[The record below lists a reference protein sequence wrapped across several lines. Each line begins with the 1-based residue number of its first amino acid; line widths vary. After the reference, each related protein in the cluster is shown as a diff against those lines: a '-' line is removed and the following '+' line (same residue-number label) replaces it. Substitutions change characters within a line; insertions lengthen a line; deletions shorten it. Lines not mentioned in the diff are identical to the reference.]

1 MYPLTVPNRPQQ
13 RQPTDTSHGL
23 TIKPEITREY
33 SKPLQPPNERANENL
48 SGLHCKVCAVVVLLA
63 VSAACNIAFVV
74 GAGVITLHYK
84 TTIELYAHNLT
95 SNDKEEAPFSSD
107 NLGSAAENVR
117 MLLRTARTSAA
128 VFTNDTA
135 DLIAAQGEQAEIAA
149 VRERYA
155 RFARLMDATEDSMRQ
170 LSGPDVVQ
178 LFRVAAEAIAATDM
192 EAVNELL
199 RTMGRKETVENMML
213 IATRGLNDVDAARE
227 SSWRL
232 MQGLRQALDV
242 YSRSSAPENQ
252 QLYDYEGRRELQPT
266 HDRKPYT
273 HSYAY
278 ERAERR

>member
-1 MYPLTVPNRPQQ
+1 MYPPTSLNRPQQ
-13 RQPTDTSHGL
+13 RQPADTSHGL

-33 SKPLQPPNERANENL
+33 SKPLQPPDDHANESL
-48 SGLHCKVCAVVVLLA
+48 SGLHCKLCAVVVLLA

-74 GAGVITLHYK
+74 GAGAITLHYK

-95 SNDKEEAPFSSD
+95 SNDREEAPFSSD

-135 DLIAAQGEQAEIAA
+135 DLIAAPDEHAEITA
-149 VRERYA
+149 VKERYA

-170 LSGPDVVQ
+170 LSGPDVMQ
-178 LFRVAAEAIAATDM
+178 LLRVAAEAMAATDM
-192 EAVNELL
+192 VAVNELL
-199 RTMGRKETVENMML
+199 RTMGRNETVENMML

-242 YSRSSAPENQ
+242 YARSTVPRNEQ
-252 QLYDYEGRRELQPT
+252 VYDYEGRHELQPT
-266 HDRKPYT
+266 HDRQPYT
-273 HSYAY
+273 HSY
-278 ERAERR
+278 ERPNRR